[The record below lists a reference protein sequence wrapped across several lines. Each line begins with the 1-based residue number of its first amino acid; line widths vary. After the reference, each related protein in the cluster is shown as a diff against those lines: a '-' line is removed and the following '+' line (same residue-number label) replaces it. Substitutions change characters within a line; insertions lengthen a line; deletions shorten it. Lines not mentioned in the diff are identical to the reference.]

1 MKSASRLTSGT
12 IAVVLFGASPGAVAQ
27 DRGDVL
33 RGRAFAENTC
43 AACHA
48 VAPGEK
54 YSPVVGVAGL
64 EEIANTPGMTA
75 LALTVWFK
83 SPHPNMPNF
92 MLDPNDLDDV
102 IAYIMSLKVKR

>member
-1 MKSASRLTSGT
+1 MFASRLPSAT
-12 IAVVLFGASPGAVAQ
+12 IAVVLLGLGSGALAQ
-27 DRGDVL
+27 DRGDVF

-43 AACHA
+43 ATCHA

-54 YSPVVGVAGL
+54 YSPIVGVAGL

-75 LALTVWFK
+75 LALSVWFK

-92 MLDPNDLDDV
+92 MLDPNDLDNV
-102 IAYIMSLKVKR
+102 IAYIMSLKTKR